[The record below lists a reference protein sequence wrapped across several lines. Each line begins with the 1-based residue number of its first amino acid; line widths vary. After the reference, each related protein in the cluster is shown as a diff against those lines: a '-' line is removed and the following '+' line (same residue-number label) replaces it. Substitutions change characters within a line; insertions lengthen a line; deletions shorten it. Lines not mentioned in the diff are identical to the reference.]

1 MSGPKL
7 PRDIENRVRAN
18 GQPFTPFTPFTP
30 NAGAG
35 GALPFPVRALPKT
48 VERLVAEAAAAIGC
62 PPDGIGLAALT
73 TLGSAIGNSRV
84 IQLKKGWTESA
95 AIYAA
100 LIADS
105 GEKKTATIAV
115 ATDPAHK
122 LQNRLNK
129 EHEKKMDEHATEMR
143 QHAVDVKE
151 AGKNGHPAPPE
162 PRKPVAERN
171 HVNDTTVEALTV
183 ILKENPRGLLLERDE
198 LVGWV
203 KAMDQYKSGG
213 KGAERQFWLSV
224 WSNRPV
230 SVDRK
235 GQPEPLA
242 VLRPFVPVIGSIQPD
257 VLPELAENREDGML
271 ERFLFAYPDPIN
283 SMWTED
289 EVSDVALASYRELY
303 EKLRNLSMSA
313 DDLGDP
319 VEVTVAFSPEAKQVF
334 IDQYNGHRSEMG
346 MPGFPKNLRS
356 PWAKLEG
363 YFARLILIVACCR
376 IVEDGDPERVE
387 VGDVL
392 RAVSLIDY
400 FKGQARRVFGTLRGS
415 DPAERLVEDVARFLH
430 DRGGEWAGLP
440 SDFHQELPSDF
451 KLERADDLGAF
462 LVKRPEFDY
471 SVKHVKAKKEDGSDT
486 TKRQLTL
493 TLVTGVN
500 GVNGVNEMGEAHD

>member
-1 MSGPKL
+1 MTSWRMPQ
-7 PRDIENRVRAN
+7 DIKDRVRAN
-18 GQPFTPFTPFTP
+18 GQPLTPFTPFTP

-35 GALPFPVRALPKT
+35 TALPFPVHALPQP
-48 VERLVAEAAAAIGC
+48 VERLVKEAAAAIGC
-62 PPDGIGLAALT
+62 PHDGIGLAALT
-73 TLGSAIGNSRV
+73 TLGASIGNSRV

-100 LIADS
+100 SIADS
-105 GEKKTATIAV
+105 GEKKTAAIAV
-115 ATDPAHK
+115 ATDPAQK

-129 EHEKKMDEHATEMR
+129 EHEKDLDEHATEMR
-143 QHAVDVKE
+143 QHAVDAKE
-151 AGKNGHPAPPE
+151 AGKQGHPAPPE

-213 KGAERQFWLSV
+213 KGAERQFWLSA

-235 GQPEPLA
+235 GQPEPLS
-242 VLRPFVPVIGSIQPD
+242 VLRPFVSVIGSIQPD
-257 VLPELAENREDGML
+257 VLPDLAENREDGML

-289 EVSDVALASYRELY
+289 EISDVALSSYWELY
-303 EKLRNLSMSA
+303 EKLRNLNMDC

-319 VEVTVAFSPEAKQVF
+319 VEVPLVLSPEAKELFVQT
-334 IDQYNGHRSEMG
+334 YNRHRAEMKT
-346 MPGFPKNLRS
+346 PGFPRNLRS

-376 IVEDGDPERVE
+376 MVQNGDPERVE
-387 VGDVL
+387 AEDVV
-392 RAVSLIDY
+392 RAVVLLDY
-400 FKGQARRVFGTLRGS
+400 FKGQARRVFGALRGF
-415 DPAERLVEDVARFLH
+415 DPAARLIEDVAKFVDAEGGAWSGTATELH
-430 DRGGEWAGLP
+430 EHLV
-440 SDFHQELPSDF
+440 SDF
-451 KLERADDLGAF
+451 KPERPDDLSKFIGN
-462 LVKRPEFDY
+462 RPEFDY
-471 SVKHVKAKKEDGSDT
+471 QSRHKAAKKEDGSST
-486 TKRQLTL
+486 TVRLVSITL
-493 TLVTGVN
+493 RDGVN
-500 GVNGVNEMGEAHD
+500 GVNGVNEAEGE